1 MNDSQKERAMNEVH
15 RLRGVLK
22 VWMKERDT
30 YKRLE
35 DVCRAIAGSK
45 TTYYPFKEYAEV
57 KILTDLCGELK
68 QILEELKK

>member
-1 MNDSQKERAMNEVH
+1 MSEIKNYLIDDLRKENEE
-15 RLRGVLK
+15 LRGKLS
-22 VWMKERDT
+22 T